1 MGKFFDFLH
10 NFIGLKPQTEEQRI
24 IMREIICAENEFNLR
39 RLSYRICVNMI
50 ANAVGR
56 CEMKVYNKKQEVRD
70 SLYYLWNYSP
80 NTNEN
85 STAFWHHLVEVLYA
99 NNEALMIET
108 SPRTTR
114 KGTTLPAVV
123 VADSFTQPH
132 KYPARMNEYESV
144 TSGEV
149 TYNKTFKE
157 RDVYHLKLHAEE
169 INTVRAGIVDAYARL
184 AAQVASAYSWAEG
197 HHLKVKIGSVQQGD
211 ADFQTKFQNLL
222 NDQVKPFF
230 NGGNTILPEFSGYE
244 WSYFE
249 PQKSAAGSGSSYIQD
264 MKNLTEEI
272 WNFTAQAFG
281 IPLVLVQGK
290 VEATKDATSRFLTNV
305 IDPLCDQIGEEITR
319 KEYDLDDWL
328 AGSYVAMDSS
338 TITHFDL
345 FEEAAS
351 IEKLIGSG
359 VYSVNDIRR
368 AAGQPRIEESWADEH
383 YMTLNISPLNDGGT
397 SLK

>member
-1 MGKFFDFLH
+1 MGKVIDFLEA
-10 NFIGLKPQTEEQRI
+10 FVGLKPKTEEQRV
-24 IMREIICAENEFNLR
+24 IMKAILCAENEFNLR
-39 RLSYRICVNMI
+39 RLSYKICVNMI
-50 ANAVGR
+50 ANAIGR
-56 CEMKVYNKKQEVRD
+56 CEMKVYDRKQEVRD

-85 STAFWHHLVEVLYA
+85 STAFWHHLIEVLYA

-114 KGTTLPAVV
+114 KGTSLPAVV
-123 VADSFTQPH
+123 VADSFTQAH
-132 KYPARMNEYESV
+132 RYPARQNEYEDV
-144 TSGEV
+144 VAGEV
-149 TYNKTFKE
+149 TYNKTFRE
-157 RDVYHLKLHAEE
+157 RDVYHIQLHAEE
-169 INTVRAGIVDAYARL
+169 INTVRRGVVDAYNKL
-184 AAQVASAYSWAEG
+184 ASQVAAAYSWAEG
-197 HHLKVKIGSVQQGD
+197 HHMKVKVSTVAQGD
-211 ADFQTKFQNLL
+211 SNFKEKFQNLL

-230 NGGNTILPEFSGYE
+230 SGGNTILPEFSGYE

-249 PQKSAAGSGSSYIQD
+249 PQTSGSSNYVSD
-264 MKNLTEEI
+264 VKALTEEI

-345 FEEAAS
+345 FDEAAS

-359 VYSVNDIRR
+359 VGGSG
-368 AAGQPRIEESWADEH
+368 AGGC
-383 YMTLNISPLNDGGT
+383 GG
-397 SLK
+397 SGGSGF

>member
-1 MGKFFDFLH
+1 MGKVFDFLEA
-10 NFIGLKPQTEEQRI
+10 FVGLKPKTEEQRV
-24 IMREIICAENEFNLR
+24 IMKAILCAENEFNLR
-39 RLSYRICVNMI
+39 RLSYKICVNMI
-50 ANAVGR
+50 ANAIGR
-56 CEMKVYNKKQEVRD
+56 CEMKVYDRKQEVRD

-85 STAFWHHLVEVLYA
+85 STAFWHHLIEVLYA

-114 KGTTLPAVV
+114 KGTSLPAVV
-123 VADSFTQPH
+123 VADSFSQAH
-132 KYPARMNEYESV
+132 RYPARQNEYENV
-144 TSGEV
+144 VAGEV
-149 TYNKTFKE
+149 TYNKTFRE
-157 RDVYHLKLHAEE
+157 RDVYHIQLHAEE
-169 INTVRAGIVDAYARL
+169 INTVRRGVVDAYNRL
-184 AAQVASAYSWAEG
+184 ASQVAAAYSWAEG
-197 HHLKVKIGSVQQGD
+197 HHMKVKVSTVAQGD
-211 ADFQTKFQNLL
+211 ANFKEKFQNLL

-230 NGGNTILPEFSGYE
+230 SGGNTILPEFSGYE

-249 PQKSAAGSGSSYIQD
+249 PQTSGSSNYVSD
-264 MKNLTEEI
+264 VKALTEEI

-345 FEEAAS
+345 FDEAAS

-368 AAGQPRIEESWADEH
+368 AAGQPRIEETWADEH
-383 YMTLNISPLNDGGT
+383 YMTLNISPLNEGGT
-397 SLK
+397 RLN

>member
-1 MGKFFDFLH
+1 MGKVIDFLEA
-10 NFIGLKPQTEEQRI
+10 FVGLKPKTEEQRV
-24 IMREIICAENEFNLR
+24 IMKAILCAENEFNLR
-39 RLSYRICVNMI
+39 RLSYKICVNMI
-50 ANAVGR
+50 ANAIGR
-56 CEMKVYNKKQEVRD
+56 CEMKVYDRKQEVRD

-85 STAFWHHLVEVLYA
+85 STAFWHHLIEVLYA

-114 KGTTLPAVV
+114 KGTSLPAVV
-123 VADSFTQPH
+123 VADSFTQAH
-132 KYPARMNEYESV
+132 RYPARQNEYEDV
-144 TSGEV
+144 VAGEV
-149 TYNKTFKE
+149 TYNKTFRE
-157 RDVYHLKLHAEE
+157 RDVYHIQLHAEE
-169 INTVRAGIVDAYARL
+169 INTVRRGVVDAYNKL
-184 AAQVASAYSWAEG
+184 ASQVAAAYSWAEG
-197 HHLKVKIGSVQQGD
+197 HHMKVKVSTVAQGD
-211 ADFQTKFQNLL
+211 ANFKEKFQNLL

-230 NGGNTILPEFSGYE
+230 SGGNTILPEFSGYE

-249 PQKSAAGSGSSYIQD
+249 PQTSGSSNYVSD
-264 MKNLTEEI
+264 VKALTEEI

-345 FEEAAS
+345 FDEAAS

-368 AAGQPRIEESWADEH
+368 AAGQPRIEETWADEH
-383 YMTLNISPLNDGGT
+383 YMTLNISPLNEGGT
-397 SLK
+397 RLN

>member
-1 MGKFFDFLH
+1 MGKVFDFLEA
-10 NFIGLKPQTEEQRI
+10 FVGLKPKTEEQRV
-24 IMREIICAENEFNLR
+24 IMKAILCAENEFNLR
-39 RLSYRICVNMI
+39 RLSYKICVNMI
-50 ANAVGR
+50 ANAIGR
-56 CEMKVYNKKQEVRD
+56 CEMKVYDRKQEVRD

-85 STAFWHHLVEVLYA
+85 STAFWHHLIEVLYA

-114 KGTTLPAVV
+114 KGTSLPAVV
-123 VADSFTQPH
+123 VADSFTQAH
-132 KYPARMNEYESV
+132 RYPARQNEYENV
-144 TSGEV
+144 VAGEV
-149 TYNKTFKE
+149 TYNKTFRE
-157 RDVYHLKLHAEE
+157 RDVYHIQLHAEE
-169 INTVRAGIVDAYARL
+169 INTVRRGVVDAYNKL
-184 AAQVASAYSWAEG
+184 ASQVAAAYSWAEG
-197 HHLKVKIGSVQQGD
+197 HHMKVKVSTVAQGD
-211 ADFQTKFQNLL
+211 ANFKEKFQNLL

-230 NGGNTILPEFSGYE
+230 SGGNTILPEFSGYE

-249 PQKSAAGSGSSYIQD
+249 PQTSGSSNYVSD
-264 MKNLTEEI
+264 VKALTEEI

-345 FEEAAS
+345 FDEAAS

-368 AAGQPRIEESWADEH
+368 AAGQPRIEETWADEH
-383 YMTLNISPLNDGGT
+383 YMTLNISPLNEGGT
-397 SLK
+397 RLN

>member
-1 MGKFFDFLH
+1 MGKVIDFLEA
-10 NFIGLKPQTEEQRI
+10 FVGLKPKTEEQRV
-24 IMREIICAENEFNLR
+24 IMKAILCAENEFNLR
-39 RLSYRICVNMI
+39 RLSYKICVNMI
-50 ANAVGR
+50 ANAIGR
-56 CEMKVYNKKQEVRD
+56 CEMKVYDRKQEVRD

-85 STAFWHHLVEVLYA
+85 STAFWHHLIEVLYA

-114 KGTTLPAVV
+114 KGTSLPAVV
-123 VADSFTQPH
+123 VADSFTQAH
-132 KYPARMNEYESV
+132 RYPARQNEYEDV
-144 TSGEV
+144 VAGEV
-149 TYNKTFKE
+149 TYNKTFRE
-157 RDVYHLKLHAEE
+157 RDVYHIQLHAEE
-169 INTVRAGIVDAYARL
+169 INTVRQGVVDAYNKL
-184 AAQVASAYSWAEG
+184 ASQVAAAYSWAEG
-197 HHLKVKIGSVQQGD
+197 HHMKVKVSTVAQGD
-211 ADFQTKFQNLL
+211 SNFKEKFQNLL

-230 NGGNTILPEFSGYE
+230 SGGNTILPEFSGYE

-249 PQKSAAGSGSSYIQD
+249 PQTSGSSNYVSD
-264 MKNLTEEI
+264 VKALTEEI

-345 FEEAAS
+345 FDEAAS

-368 AAGQPRIEESWADEH
+368 AAGQPRIEETWADEH
-383 YMTLNISPLNDGGT
+383 YMTLNISPLNEGGT
-397 SLK
+397 RLN

>member
-1 MGKFFDFLH
+1 MGKVFDFLEA
-10 NFIGLKPQTEEQRI
+10 FVGLKPKTEEQRV
-24 IMREIICAENEFNLR
+24 IMKAILCAENEFNLR
-39 RLSYRICVNMI
+39 RLSYKICVNMI
-50 ANAVGR
+50 ANAIGR
-56 CEMKVYNKKQEVRD
+56 CEMKVYDRKQEVRD

-85 STAFWHHLVEVLYA
+85 STAFWHHLIEVLYA

-114 KGTTLPAVV
+114 KGTSLPAVV
-123 VADSFTQPH
+123 VADSFTLAH
-132 KYPARMNEYESV
+132 RYPARQNEYENV
-144 TSGEV
+144 VAGEV
-149 TYNKTFKE
+149 TYNKTFRE
-157 RDVYHLKLHAEE
+157 RDVYHIQLHAEE
-169 INTVRAGIVDAYARL
+169 INTVRRGVVDAYNRL
-184 AAQVASAYSWAEG
+184 ASQVAAAYSWAEG
-197 HHLKVKIGSVQQGD
+197 HHMKVKVSTVAQGD
-211 ADFQTKFQNLL
+211 ANFKEKFQNLL

-230 NGGNTILPEFSGYE
+230 SGGNTILPEFSGYE

-249 PQKSAAGSGSSYIQD
+249 PQTSGSSNYVSD
-264 MKNLTEEI
+264 VKALTEEI

-305 IDPLCDQIGEEITR
+305 IDPLCDQVGEEITR

-345 FEEAAS
+345 FDEAAS

-368 AAGQPRIEESWADEH
+368 AAGQPRIEETWADEH
-383 YMTLNISPLNDGGT
+383 YMTLNISPLNEGGT
-397 SLK
+397 RLN

>member
-1 MGKFFDFLH
+1 MGKVIDFLEA
-10 NFIGLKPQTEEQRI
+10 FVGLKPKTEEQRV
-24 IMREIICAENEFNLR
+24 IMKAILCAENEFNLR
-39 RLSYRICVNMI
+39 RLSYKICVNMI
-50 ANAVGR
+50 ANAIGR
-56 CEMKVYNKKQEVRD
+56 CEMKVYDRKQEVRD

-85 STAFWHHLVEVLYA
+85 STAFWHHLIEVLYA

-114 KGTTLPAVV
+114 KGTSLPAVV
-123 VADSFTQPH
+123 VADSFTQAH
-132 KYPARMNEYESV
+132 RYPARQNEYEDV
-144 TSGEV
+144 VAGEV
-149 TYNKTFKE
+149 TYNKTFRE
-157 RDVYHLKLHAEE
+157 RDVYHIQLHAEE
-169 INTVRAGIVDAYARL
+169 INTVRRGVVDAYNRL
-184 AAQVASAYSWAEG
+184 ASQVAAAYSWAEG
-197 HHLKVKIGSVQQGD
+197 HHMKVKVSTVAQGD
-211 ADFQTKFQNLL
+211 ANFKEKFQNLL

-230 NGGNTILPEFSGYE
+230 SGGNTILPEFSGYE

-249 PQKSAAGSGSSYIQD
+249 PQTSGSSNYVSD
-264 MKNLTEEI
+264 VKALTEEI

-345 FEEAAS
+345 FDEAAS
-351 IEKLIGSG
+351 IEELIGSG

-368 AAGQPRIEESWADEH
+368 AAGQPRIEETWADEH
-383 YMTLNISPLNDGGT
+383 YMTLNISPLNEGGT
-397 SLK
+397 RLN